1 MVRHWWLRAGGAF
14 VTRGKDEG
22 VTKPW
27 REPVPLQG
35 AAALTGHDVPT
46 PATQRGGRGW
56 GPGPGVPASW
66 RGSFAKR
73 VSSIQSTQ
81 GHLPRLKQ
89 VPGRPPHERLGP
101 SAHKPRRFIGS
112 SATPVPGPGFPIV
125 TINLKSPLPMNK
137 LWEQKCQGQQGLLIV
152 IAPYGVT
159 ESSQD

>member
-27 REPVPLQG
+27 HEPVPLQG
-35 AAALTGHDVPT
+35 AAALTGHDMPT
-46 PATQRGGRGW
+46 PAPQRGGRGW

-101 SAHKPRRFIGS
+101 SAHRPRRFIGS
-112 SATPVPGPGFPIV
+112 SATPRAWPW
-125 TINLKSPLPMNK
+125 LPHRNNQPQISSSD
-137 LWEQKCQGQQGLLIV
+137 EQTVGTKMSRSTGSAHCHCSLRGH
-152 IAPYGVT
+152 
-159 ESSQD
+159 

>member
-35 AAALTGHDVPT
+35 AAALTGHDMPT

-101 SAHKPRRFIGS
+101 SAHRPQRFIGS
-112 SATPVPGPGFPIV
+112 SATPRAWPW
-125 TINLKSPLPMNK
+125 LPHRNNQPQISSSD
-137 LWEQKCQGQQGLLIV
+137 EQTVGTKMSRSTGSAHCHCSLRGH
-152 IAPYGVT
+152 
-159 ESSQD
+159 